1 MTIKLLVCCHKE
13 GAKGDGL
20 LVTVQGGAALKEDIG
35 CDFRDDDGENI
46 SALNPCY
53 NELSV
58 VYWAWKNYHKLGN
71 PDYIGL
77 MHYRRYFYAD
87 RNCGDA
93 VLRTRAS
100 QGTFREKSRLNAPV
114 LVSYLGQGGFVC
126 PRPAIRRSVYAQY
139 ALTHDKT
146 DLALAVK
153 ILTRLFPSYAKT
165 AQKYLAG
172 KQNFF
177 YNMFIF
183 PKEIFLRYCRFLFPI
198 LEEFVRERGTED
210 RLFVSER
217 LTGIFFLKLTEEGEI
232 PLFLPVLTREQK
244 GERRRAFLASWKGAK
259 TVKQKLLAL
268 CRLFVARKGE
278 RRRIR

>member
-1 MTIKLLVCCHKE
+1 MIKLLVCCHKE
-13 GAKGDGL
+13 GERGDDL
-20 LVTVQGGAALKEDIG
+20 LVTVQGGAALNSDIC

-46 SALNPCY
+46 SSLNPCY

-58 VYWAWKNYHKLGN
+58 AYWAWKNYRKLGD
-71 PDYIGL
+71 PEYIGL
-77 MHYRRYFYAD
+77 MHYRRFFYAD
-87 RNCGDA
+87 KKIGDA
-93 VLRTRAS
+93 VLRTNLPK
-100 QGTFREKSRLNAPV
+100 GLFRERSRLNVPV
-114 LVSYLGQGGFVC
+114 LLRYLGEGCFVC
-126 PRPAIRRSVYAQY
+126 PRPALRRSVYAQY

-146 DLALAVK
+146 DLAVAIE
-153 ILTRLFPSYAKT
+153 ILERLFPSYAKT

-198 LEEFVRERGTED
+198 LEEFVKRKGREQ

-217 LTGIFFLKLTEEGEI
+217 LTGIFFLKLMEEGMI

-244 GERRRAFLASWKGAK
+244 GEAKRAFISSWKSAK

-268 CRLFVARKGE
+268 CRLFVTRKGE